1 MNGLEDELERR
12 TLTFTMWNHSVT
24 KAQTSWHPVTFDYD
38 DASAKKIKEIKVSLV
53 FSYINTLLAHGTHC
67 SYYLTASLT
76 QKHGL
81 ISSNLIATDSLLR
94 FEPVTIYLSKF

>member
-1 MNGLEDELERR
+1 MNGLGDELERR

-53 FSYINTLLAHGTHC
+53 LSYINTLLAHGTHC
-67 SYYLTASLT
+67 SYYLTASHT
-76 QKHGL
+76 QKH
-81 ISSNLIATDSLLR
+81 
-94 FEPVTIYLSKF
+94 YLSYLSFFFFFFFCFLFL